1 MIKKYKIL
9 ISIIFINLILSS
21 CGSLSNQK
29 KNNSEEFLIEKK
41 SPLSMPPD
49 FEKLPK
55 PTGNQITEI
64 KEESN
69 NVEDLIKGTLNQNNQ
84 PNVPVE
90 SPSNLEE
97 SIIEKIKNN

>member
-1 MIKKYKIL
+1 MMEKYKIL

>member
-1 MIKKYKIL
+1 MMEKYKIL

-55 PTGNQITEI
+55 PTGNQNIEI

>member
-1 MIKKYKIL
+1 MMEKYKIL

-55 PTGNQITEI
+55 PTGNQNTEI

-84 PNVPVE
+84 PNVSVE